1 MSVLDDFYIAHF
13 HYSVALRLW
22 MDTCRQLATCKG
34 SLAERQALV
43 DETVR
48 LGYAV
53 GDMVDDVE
61 SLIPDTLEYIQS
73 SDNADPDILDAIS
86 LVTNNLKEDRARA
99 DDYVKYVSRRR
110 VEGTEKQP
118 RKPQIANP
126 FDFGEVQ
133 EEVEEE
139 EEGVEDIPQETTDP
153 PEEEVNPL
161 VQESENLIEEQKE

>member
-1 MSVLDDFYIAHF
+1 MSVLEDFFVAHF

-22 MDTCRQLATCKG
+22 MDTCRQLSCCKG

-43 DETVR
+43 DETIR
-48 LGYAV
+48 LGYAT

-73 SDNADPDILDAIS
+73 SGDVDDDMLDAIS
-86 LVTNNLKEDRARA
+86 LVANNLKEDRARA

-110 VEGTEKQP
+110 VEGKEKQP

-126 FDFGEVQ
+126 FDF
-133 EEVEEE
+133 EEE
-139 EEGVEDIPQETTDP
+139 EEEIEEEQPIDVQIEEVEDK
-153 PEEEVNPL
+153 NPL
-161 VQESENLIEEQKE
+161 VQESETLIEEQKE

>member
-1 MSVLDDFYIAHF
+1 MSVLDDFYLAHF

-22 MDTCRQLATCKG
+22 MDTCRQLANCKG

-118 RKPQIANP
+118 RRPQIANP
-126 FDFGEVQ
+126 FDF
-133 EEVEEE
+133 EE
-139 EEGVEDIPQETTDP
+139 EEGEEEVIQEETTDP
-153 PEEEVNPL
+153 PVEDVNPL
-161 VQESENLIEEQKE
+161 VQESENMIEEQKE